1 MEDLLFELVVY
12 IILLMDFEDKIN
24 LYLTSKKYKFVL
36 EYVYNIPTKYK
47 IDSKI
52 LKFVNLTSL
61 NLSNNNLITNENIQS
76 LNLTSF
82 DNDLDPF
89 FMGLFEN
96 TGEIHDLLKRNGFF
110 ERDQNNIHQKA
121 QDDMQVKFLSGDVDY
136 TNQYVDEC
144 NADMLA
150 ILKEEYVPNF
160 SYMGK

>member
-1 MEDLLFELVVY
+1 MRNLHMLVIMFSCLGTTGISQTVDVSTLSEY
-12 IILLMDFEDKIN
+12 E
-24 LYLTSKKYKFVL
+24 KKVHRVGWY
-36 EYVYNIPTKYK
+36 
-47 IDSKI
+47 
-52 LKFVNLTSL
+52 
-61 NLSNNNLITNENIQS
+61 IQS

>member
-1 MEDLLFELVVY
+1 MRNLHMLVIMFSCLGTTGISHTVDVSTLSEY
-12 IILLMDFEDKIN
+12 E
-24 LYLTSKKYKFVL
+24 KKVHR
-36 EYVYNIPTKYK
+36 VGWC
-47 IDSKI
+47 
-52 LKFVNLTSL
+52 
-61 NLSNNNLITNENIQS
+61 IQS